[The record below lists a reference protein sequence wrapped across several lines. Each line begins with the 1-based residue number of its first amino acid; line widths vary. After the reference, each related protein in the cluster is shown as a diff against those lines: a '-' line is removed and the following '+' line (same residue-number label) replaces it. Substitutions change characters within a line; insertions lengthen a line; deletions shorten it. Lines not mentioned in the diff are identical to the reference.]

1 MKHIVID
8 VHDPGTHALWEAV
21 AELAGRLPADWVLV
35 GGLMVQLHA
44 LERGVRDIRV
54 TADIDVLGQA
64 RPQGALESIDAV
76 LAADG
81 FELTGTDPD
90 GYAYR
95 YTRGELVVDVLAP
108 DGIRPPATI
117 GTLKAIGVPGGTQAL
132 GRAET
137 VTVSVG
143 DHEFSLRRPSLLG
156 AILIK
161 ARSLMKHAD
170 PDSQREDLVR
180 LLAMVE
186 DPRATAA
193 ELRGSERRW
202 LRDAEARLAFD
213 SASSL
218 DQATVRRARQ
228 AHRILIAQ

>member
-1 MKHIVID
+1 MH
-8 VHDPGTHALWEAV
+8 WS
-21 AELAGRLPADWVLV
+21 
-35 GGLMVQLHA
+35 
-44 LERGVRDIRV
+44 GVCVTFV

-117 GTLKAIGVPGGTQAL
+117 GTLKAIGVPGGT
-132 GRAET
+132 
-137 VTVSVG
+137 
-143 DHEFSLRRPSLLG
+143 
-156 AILIK
+156 ILIK